1 MVDYQ
6 SDDIGDLVV
15 EIGTMTILRM
25 GVMQMLGA
33 EQSSAI
39 RLHLDAIVEQYSVRI
54 DTVALTA
61 LEVIAQR
68 PPT

>member
-1 MVDYQ
+1 MVE
-6 SDDIGDLVV
+6 SDDVGDLVV